1 MDRIQILFL
10 DSGTGGLPYM
20 LKLKE
25 LAPDVRCVYVG
36 DTANFPYGEKSL
48 IQIETIACDT
58 AERAIKCFNPQII
71 VIACN
76 TMSVAALKSLRLK
89 FEIPFVGTVP
99 AIKLA
104 SRLTLNKKIGLLA
117 TRHTI
122 EDPYTGDLINQF
134 AFDSNVYK
142 RGDGELISFIEH
154 HLFTATDSERIQA
167 IKPAVDFF
175 KAREVDTVVLA
186 CTHFL
191 HLFSEFKTEFGEGI
205 KIVDSR
211 EGVSKQALRLLQNS
225 PRIEDFDRKIE
236 KVPDM
241 GVYVT
246 SLKNSSDKFEYEN
259 WCKLS
264 NVPFMGLLP

>member
-20 LKLKE
+20 LSLKE
-25 LAPDVRCVYVG
+25 IAPDVRCVYIG
-36 DTANFPYGEKSL
+36 DTANFPYGEKTL
-48 IQIETIACDT
+48 AQIEQMACET
-58 AERAIKCFNPQII
+58 VERAIKCFNPQIV

-76 TMSVAALKSLRLK
+76 TMSVAALKSLRAN
-89 FEIPFVGTVP
+89 FAVPFVGTVP

-104 SRLTLNKKIGLLA
+104 AKSTQNKKIGLLA

-122 EDPYTGDLINQF
+122 EDPYTEDLISQF
-134 AFDSNVYK
+134 ASGCKVYK

-154 HLFTATDSERIQA
+154 HLFTASREERLHA
-167 IKPAVDFF
+167 ITPAVEFF
-175 KAREVDTVVLA
+175 KDSGVDTVVLA

-191 HLFSEFKTEFGEGI
+191 HLLSEFEEAFGSAV
-205 KIVDSR
+205 KVVDSR
-211 EGVSKQALRLLQNS
+211 EGVAKQALRLLEES

-236 KVPDM
+236 QVPDM
-241 GVYVT
+241 GVFVT
-246 SLKNSSDKFEYEN
+246 SLKSGSDEFEYEN